1 VLALV
6 AGRTGPG
13 QGCPG
18 LRESRKALP
27 DPVFVGCQQG
37 FNKRLITRQACPARL
52 IHAIFEENLYNSEA
66 Y

>member
-37 FNKRLITRQACPARL
+37 FNKRLIGQFREHRTG
-52 IHAIFEENLYNSEA
+52 SEKTCFKSIL
-66 Y
+66 

>member
-37 FNKRLITRQACPARL
+37 FNKRLIVRRACPARP
-52 IHAIFEENLYNSEA
+52 IHAFLEEILYNSDA